1 MNLCTLVCWAWCCSI
16 QALMAILTLSL
27 IVSHANHRSHLLH
40 IPKENY
46 STALFSS
53 ALVMGT
59 FPGLTQHHLIYA
71 VFGSLSVSYLIIQA
85 TMKKR
90 DKRRKAQDVEVDDD
104 EDGLDPLMSF
114 NETKQ

>member
-1 MNLCTLVCWAWCCSI
+1 MNICTLVCWAWCCSI

-53 ALVMGT
+53 ALVMG
-59 FPGLTQHHLIYA
+59 IYA

-90 DKRRKAQDVEVDDD
+90 DKRRKARDDEVDDD
-104 EDGLDPLMSF
+104 EDGLNPLMSF